1 MCVYETDTR
10 GYCVKNGA
18 HCAFAHGEHDKR
30 PPVFDIKE
38 LQQQIQENTDE
49 GISGPNQLDKER
61 NMMIDDPK
69 WQGKANIKICTK
81 KEKYFITYHNVL
93 M

>member
-1 MCVYETDTR
+1 MCVYETDSR
-10 GYCVKNGA
+10 GFCVKNGA

-38 LQQQIQENTDE
+38 LQQQIQETTE
-49 GISGPNQLDKER
+49 ETVSGPNQLDKER

-69 WQGKANIKICTK
+69 WQGTKRKQICISSK
-81 KEKYFITYHNVL
+81 FFFQF
-93 M
+93 